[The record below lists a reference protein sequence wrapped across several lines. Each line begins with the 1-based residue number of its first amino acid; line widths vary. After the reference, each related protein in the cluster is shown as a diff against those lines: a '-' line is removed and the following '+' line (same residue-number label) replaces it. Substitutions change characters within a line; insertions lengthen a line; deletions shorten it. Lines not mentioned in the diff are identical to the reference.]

1 MLNFFKFRPAKPTRP
16 DVSVAVAKP
25 VSRRTS
31 SSSLLR
37 EVIRPDG
44 VPEQAHRSEAK
55 IATQAASQKLR
66 VGAKLADAK
75 RQVIETAT
83 KLSALVDTETAESLR
98 NLVDEMEG
106 HVCRIAI
113 AGQMNAGKSSLIN
126 VLVEQ
131 SELLPA
137 DINPWTTVLTRLH
150 FGVHGK
156 PTSGA
161 SFRFFTREEWRRL
174 AAGGRTR
181 ELTEQLFP
189 DFDWQELQKQLENM
203 KKRAERKLGP
213 KLETLLGAEQSYSI
227 LSPGLLN
234 RYVGAGQFDTADGS
248 RRSEGEFSDLTKIAD
263 VFFDMGAFNFPTILI
278 DTPGVNDPFLVRD
291 EVTRQNLQAADLC
304 VVVVTARQPLSNA
317 DLGLLRLLR
326 SLNKNRLI
334 IFLNKVDE
342 IDGGEEVINAIAN
355 RVSAILKQEF
365 PSAHIPI
372 VFGSAFWARQALGLS
387 VQSPTNGWDRSAFLN
402 GFEWSAFLNGLEWPS
417 QTEIVGGLSAG
428 ALLKKSGMLSLAVAI
443 SELMQTGPVA
453 DAIENSKKLVDAIG
467 WNLIA
472 SLEAEI
478 RLLSNAN
485 QAKKEVWAFIFLKK
499 ALGVIFDNLAQA
511 LATIRSQQL
520 MKLRSQLS
528 AVVNAR
534 ISEAASDPAQ
544 NKITFA
550 YASQFDARLRV
561 ELENRFLNAF
571 GEAVQLYAGALKS
584 SITDAHNLIEES
596 DVIKGIAFDAASS
609 AAVYEPPSLAA
620 LGEPAA
626 IELAA
631 NFGESLLE
639 HLPQKVQ
646 GDYFSTV
653 VAADFNLIVGK
664 LVDEAEGRLSRI
676 AEVVTQQISILAVRP
691 LENAILRITN
701 ALAAAESDTTR
712 LALTFAL
719 KDAREKIANLKQITR
734 FEI

>member
-1 MLNFFKFRPAKPTRP
+1 MLNFFKFRSAKPARP
-16 DVSVAVAKP
+16 DVSAVVAKP
-25 VSRRTS
+25 ASRRAS
-31 SSSLLR
+31 LSSLMRDVL
-37 EVIRPDG
+37 RPDG
-44 VPEQAHRSEAK
+44 VPEQSHRTKAK
-55 IATQAASQKLR
+55 IATQTASQKLN
-66 VGAKLADAK
+66 VGAELADAK
-75 RQVIETAT
+75 RQIIETAT

-98 NLVDEMEG
+98 TLVGEMEG

-137 DINPWTTVLTRLH
+137 DINPWTTVITRLH

-189 DFDWQELQKQLENM
+189 EFDWEELQKQLETM

-213 KLETLLGAEQSYSI
+213 QFETLLGAEQSYPT
-227 LSPGLLN
+227 LTPGLLN
-234 RYVGAGQFDTADGS
+234 RYVGAGQSDTSGGTQCT
-248 RRSEGEFSDLTKIAD
+248 EGEFSDITKTAD
-263 VFFDMGAFNFPTILI
+263 VFLDMGAFNFPTILI

-291 EVTRQNLQAADLC
+291 EVTRQNLQSADLC

-342 IDGGEEVINAIAN
+342 IDGGEEVLNAISN

-372 VFGSAFWARQALGLS
+372 VFGSAFWARHALGLS
-387 VQSPTNGWDRSAFLN
+387 VQSRTNGRNKSGSLN
-402 GFEWSAFLNGLEWPS
+402 GSERPG
-417 QTEIVGGLSAG
+417 QTEIVGRLPGG
-428 ALLKKSGMLSLAVAI
+428 ALAKSGLLSLAVAI
-443 SELMQTGPVA
+443 SELMETGPVA
-453 DAIENSKKLVDAIG
+453 DAIENSKQLVDTIAL
-467 WNLIA
+467 NLIA
-472 SLEAEI
+472 CLEAEI
-478 RLLSNAN
+478 RLLSNGN

-499 ALGVIFDNLAQA
+499 ALAVIFDNLAQA

-520 MKLRSQLS
+520 MKLRAQLG

-544 NKITFA
+544 DRITFA

-561 ELENRFLNAF
+561 ELENTFLNAF
-571 GEAVQLYAGALKS
+571 GEAVQSYAGALNS
-584 SITDAHNLIEES
+584 FISDARNLIEES
-596 DVIKGIAFDAASS
+596 DVIKGIAFSVGSS
-609 AAVYEPPSLAA
+609 TTGYQPPSLAA

-631 NFGESLLE
+631 SFGESLLE

-653 VAADFNLIVGK
+653 VAADFNLIVGR
-664 LVDEAEGRLSRI
+664 LADEAEGRLSRI
-676 AEVVTQQISILAVRP
+676 AETVTQQISILAVRP
-691 LENAILRITN
+691 LENTILRTTN
-701 ALAAAESDTTR
+701 ALAAAESDKTR
-712 LALTFAL
+712 PALAFAL
-719 KDAREKIANLKQITR
+719 EDARKKIAHLKQILR
-734 FEI
+734 VEISESPQCTT

>member
-1 MLNFFKFRPAKPTRP
+1 MLNFFKFRTAKRTRP
-16 DVSVAVAKP
+16 DVSLAVAKP
-25 VSRRTS
+25 VSRRAS
-31 SSSLLR
+31 LSSLMR
-37 EVIRPDG
+37 EVLRPDG

-55 IATQAASQKLR
+55 IATQAAPQKLR

-75 RQVIETAT
+75 RHVIETAT
-83 KLSALVDTETAESLR
+83 KLSALVDAETAEGLK
-98 NLVDEMEG
+98 NLVDEMEA

-113 AGQMNAGKSSLIN
+113 VGQMNAGKSSLIN

-137 DINPWTTVLTRLH
+137 DINPWTTVITRLH

-189 DFDWQELQKQLENM
+189 DFDWQELQKQLENI

-213 KLETLLGAEQSYSI
+213 QLETLLGAEQSYPM

-234 RYVGAGQFDTADGS
+234 RYVGAGQSGATDGTK
-248 RRSEGEFSDLTKIAD
+248 RSEGEFSDITKIAD

-291 EVTRQNLQAADLC
+291 EVTRQNLQTADLC

-342 IDGGEEVINAIAN
+342 IDGGEQVINAISN
-355 RVSAILKQEF
+355 RVSTILKQEF

-372 VFGSAFWARQALGLS
+372 VFGSAIWARQALGLS
-387 VQSPTNGWDRSAFLN
+387 VQSPTNGWD
-402 GFEWSAFLNGLEWPS
+402 WSAFLNGVESPS
-417 QTEIVGGLSAG
+417 QTEIVGGLSSG

-478 RLLSNAN
+478 RLLSNAS
-485 QAKKEVWAFIFLKK
+485 QAKKEVWALIFLKK
-499 ALGVIFDNLAQA
+499 ALAVIFDNLAKA

-571 GEAVQLYAGALKS
+571 GEAVQLYAGALNS
-584 SITDAHNLIEES
+584 SIADAHNLIEES

-639 HLPQKVQ
+639 HLPQKVR

-691 LENAILRITN
+691 LENTILRITN

-712 LALTFAL
+712 IALTFAL
-719 KDAREKIANLKQITR
+719 ESAREKIANLKQITR
-734 FEI
+734 FET

>member
-1 MLNFFKFRPAKPTRP
+1 MLNFFKFRTAKRTRP
-16 DVSVAVAKP
+16 DVSLAVAKP
-25 VSRRTS
+25 VSRRAS
-31 SSSLLR
+31 LSSLMR
-37 EVIRPDG
+37 EVLRPDG

-75 RQVIETAT
+75 RHVIETAT

-98 NLVDEMEG
+98 NLIDEMEG

-137 DINPWTTVLTRLH
+137 DINPWTTVITRLH

-189 DFDWQELQKQLENM
+189 DFDWQELQKQLENI

-213 KLETLLGAEQSYSI
+213 QLETLLGAEQSYPM
-227 LSPGLLN
+227 LTPGLLN
-234 RYVGAGQFDTADGS
+234 RYVGAGQSGATDGTK
-248 RRSEGEFSDLTKIAD
+248 RSEGEFSDITKIAD

-291 EVTRQNLQAADLC
+291 EVTRQNLQTADLC

-342 IDGGEEVINAIAN
+342 IDGGEQVINAISN
-355 RVSAILKQEF
+355 RVSTILKQEF

-372 VFGSAFWARQALGLS
+372 VFGSAIWARQALGLS
-387 VQSPTNGWDRSAFLN
+387 VQSPTNGWD
-402 GFEWSAFLNGLEWPS
+402 WSAFLNGVESPS
-417 QTEIVGGLSAG
+417 QTEIVGGLSSG

-478 RLLSNAN
+478 RLLSKAS
-485 QAKKEVWAFIFLKK
+485 QAKKEVWALIFLKK
-499 ALGVIFDNLAQA
+499 ALAVIFDNLAKA

-550 YASQFDARLRV
+550 YASQFDALLRV

-571 GEAVQLYAGALKS
+571 DEAVQLYAGALNN
-584 SITDAHNLIEES
+584 SIADAHNLIEES

-639 HLPQKVQ
+639 HLPQKVR

-691 LENAILRITN
+691 LENTILRITN

-719 KDAREKIANLKQITR
+719 EAAREKIANLKQITR

>member
-1 MLNFFKFRPAKPTRP
+1 M
-16 DVSVAVAKP
+16 
-25 VSRRTS
+25 
-31 SSSLLR
+31 R
-37 EVIRPDG
+37 EVLRPDG
-44 VPEQAHRSEAK
+44 LPEQPYRSEAK
-55 IATQAASQKLR
+55 IATQTASQKLR
-66 VGAKLADAK
+66 VGVQLADAK

-83 KLSALVDTETAESLR
+83 KLSALVDKETAESLR
-98 NLVDEMEG
+98 NLVDEMKG

-137 DINPWTTVLTRLH
+137 DINPWTTVITRLH

-213 KLETLLGAEQSYSI
+213 QLETLLGAEQSYPI
-227 LSPGLLN
+227 LTPGLLN
-234 RYVGAGQFDTADGS
+234 RYVGAGTTDGTK
-248 RRSEGEFSDLTKIAD
+248 RSEGEFSDITKTAD
-263 VFFDMGAFNFPTILI
+263 VFFEMGAFNFPTILI

-402 GFEWSAFLNGLEWPS
+402 GFEWSAFLNGLASPS

-453 DAIENSKKLVDAIG
+453 DAIENSKKLVNAIG

-485 QAKKEVWAFIFLKK
+485 QARNEVWALIFLKK
-499 ALGVIFDNLAQA
+499 ALAMIFDNLAKA

-520 MKLRSQLS
+520 MKLRSQLG

-534 ISEAASDPAQ
+534 IFEAASDPAR

-561 ELENRFLNAF
+561 ELEDRFLNAF
-571 GEAVQLYAGALKS
+571 SEAVQLYAGALNS
-584 SITDAHNLIEES
+584 SVADAHNLIEETG
-596 DVIKGIAFDAASS
+596 VIKGIAFDAASS
-609 AAVYEPPSLAA
+609 AALYEPPSLAA

-631 NFGESLLE
+631 NFGECLLE

-653 VAADFNLIVGK
+653 VAGDFNLIVGK

-676 AEVVTQQISILAVRP
+676 AEVVTQQISILGVRP
-691 LENAILRITN
+691 LEDSILRITN

-712 LALTFAL
+712 LALTLAL
-719 KDAREKIANLKQITR
+719 EDARKKIANLKQITR

>member
-1 MLNFFKFRPAKPTRP
+1 MLNFFRFRPAKPARP

-25 VSRRTS
+25 VSRRAS
-31 SSSLLR
+31 SSSLVR
-37 EVIRPDG
+37 EVLRPDG
-44 VPEQAHRSEAK
+44 VPEQSHRSEAK
-55 IATQAASQKLR
+55 IATQTASQKLR

-137 DINPWTTVLTRLH
+137 DINPWTTVITRLH

-189 DFDWQELQKQLENM
+189 DFDWEELQEQLENM
-203 KKRAERKLGP
+203 KKQAERKLGSR
-213 KLETLLGAEQSYSI
+213 LETLLGAEQSYSQ
-227 LSPGLLN
+227 LTPGLLN
-234 RYVGAGQFDTADGS
+234 RYVGAGHSDSTGGAKC
-248 RRSEGEFSDLTKIAD
+248 SEGEFSDITKTAD
-263 VFFDMGAFNFPTILI
+263 VFLDMGAFNFPTILI

-291 EVTRQNLQAADLC
+291 EVTRQNLQTTDLC

-342 IDGGEEVINAIAN
+342 IDGGEEVINAISN
-355 RVSAILKQEF
+355 CVSTILKQEF

-387 VQSPTNGWDRSAFLN
+387 VQSQTNGADKSASLN
-402 GFEWSAFLNGLEWPS
+402 GFEWPGQSD
-417 QTEIVGGLSAG
+417 IVGGLSEDE
-428 ALLKKSGMLSLAVAI
+428 LLTKSGLLSLAIAI
-443 SELMQTGPVA
+443 SEFMQTGPAA
-453 DAIENSKKLVDAIG
+453 DAIENSKKLVDATG

-472 SLEAEI
+472 CLEAEI
-478 RLLSNAN
+478 RLLSNVN
-485 QAKKEVWAFIFLKK
+485 QAKKEVWALIFLKK
-499 ALGVIFDNLAQA
+499 ALAMIFDNLAKA

-520 MKLRSQLS
+520 VKLRSQLS

-534 ISEAASDPAQ
+534 ISEAASDQAQ
-544 NKITFA
+544 KKITFA
-550 YASQFDARLRV
+550 YASQFDARLRI

-571 GEAVQLYAGALKS
+571 GEAVKLYAGALNS
-584 SITDAHNLIEES
+584 FIADARNLIEEA
-596 DVIKGIAFDAASS
+596 DVIKGITFDAASS

-653 VAADFNLIVGK
+653 VAADFNLIVGR
-664 LVDEAEGRLSRI
+664 LADEAEGRLSRI
-676 AEVVTQQISILAVRP
+676 AEIVTQQISILAVRP
-691 LENAILRITN
+691 LENTILRITN
-701 ALAAAESDTTR
+701 ALAAAESDR
-712 LALTFAL
+712 SRPALTFAL
-719 KDAREKIANLKQITR
+719 EDARRKIAHLKQIMR
-734 FEI
+734 AGFSEARYDA

>member
-1 MLNFFKFRPAKPTRP
+1 MLNFFKFRPAKPRRP
-16 DVSVAVAKP
+16 DVSAVAKP
-25 VSRRTS
+25 VSRRAS
-31 SSSLLR
+31 LSSLLR
-37 EVIRPDG
+37 EVLPTDG

-137 DINPWTTVLTRLH
+137 DINPWTTVITRLH

-213 KLETLLGAEQSYSI
+213 QLETLLGAEQSYSM
-227 LSPGLLN
+227 LTPGLLN
-234 RYVGAGQFDTADGS
+234 RYVGAGQSDATDGTK
-248 RRSEGEFSDLTKIAD
+248 RSEGEFSDITKIAD

-291 EVTRQNLQAADLC
+291 EVTRQNLQTADLC

-342 IDGGEEVINAIAN
+342 IDGGEEVINAISN
-355 RVSAILKQEF
+355 RVSTILKQEF

-372 VFGSAFWARQALGLS
+372 VFGSAFWGRQALGLS
-387 VQSPTNGWDRSAFLN
+387 VQSPTNGWD
-402 GFEWSAFLNGLEWPS
+402 WSAFLNGIEWPS
-417 QTEIVGGLSAG
+417 QTEIAGGLSAG

-499 ALGVIFDNLAQA
+499 ALGVILDNLAQA

-571 GEAVQLYAGALKS
+571 GEAVQLYAGALNS
-584 SITDAHNLIEES
+584 FIADAHNLIEES

-631 NFGESLLE
+631 NFGECLLE

-676 AEVVTQQISILAVRP
+676 AEVVTQQISILTVRP
-691 LENAILRITN
+691 LENTILRITN

-719 KDAREKIANLKQITR
+719 EHAREKIANLKQITR

>member
-1 MLNFFKFRPAKPTRP
+1 MLNFFKFRSAKPARP

-25 VSRRTS
+25 VSRRAS
-31 SSSLLR
+31 LSSLMR
-37 EVIRPDG
+37 EVLRPDG
-44 VPEQAHRSEAK
+44 LPEQPYRSEAK
-55 IATQAASQKLR
+55 IATQTASQKLR
-66 VGAKLADAK
+66 VGVQLADAK

-83 KLSALVDTETAESLR
+83 KLSALVDKETAESLR
-98 NLVDEMEG
+98 NLVDEMKG

-137 DINPWTTVLTRLH
+137 DINPWTTVITRLH

-213 KLETLLGAEQSYSI
+213 QLETLLGAEQSYPI
-227 LSPGLLN
+227 LTPGLLN
-234 RYVGAGQFDTADGS
+234 RYVGAGTTDGTK
-248 RRSEGEFSDLTKIAD
+248 RSEGEFSDITKTAD
-263 VFFDMGAFNFPTILI
+263 VFFEMGAFNFPTILI

-402 GFEWSAFLNGLEWPS
+402 GFEWSAFLNGLASPS

-453 DAIENSKKLVDAIG
+453 DAIENSKKLVNAIG

-485 QAKKEVWAFIFLKK
+485 QARNEVWALIFLKK
-499 ALGVIFDNLAQA
+499 ALAMIFDNLAKA

-520 MKLRSQLS
+520 MKLRSQLG

-534 ISEAASDPAQ
+534 IFEAASDPAR

-561 ELENRFLNAF
+561 ELEDRFLNAF
-571 GEAVQLYAGALKS
+571 SEAVQLYAGALNS
-584 SITDAHNLIEES
+584 SVADAHNLIEETG
-596 DVIKGIAFDAASS
+596 VIKGIAFDAASS
-609 AAVYEPPSLAA
+609 AALYEPPSLAA

-631 NFGESLLE
+631 NFGECLLE

-653 VAADFNLIVGK
+653 VAGDFNLIVGK

-676 AEVVTQQISILAVRP
+676 AEVVTQQISILGVRP
-691 LENAILRITN
+691 LEDSILRITN

-712 LALTFAL
+712 LALTLAL
-719 KDAREKIANLKQITR
+719 EDARKKIANLKQITR

>member
-1 MLNFFKFRPAKPTRP
+1 MLNFFKLRPAKPTRP
-16 DVSVAVAKP
+16 DVSLAVAKP
-25 VSRRTS
+25 VSRRAS
-31 SSSLLR
+31 LSSLMR
-37 EVIRPDG
+37 EVLRPDG

-75 RQVIETAT
+75 RHVIETAT

-98 NLVDEMEG
+98 NLIDEMEG

-137 DINPWTTVLTRLH
+137 DINPWTTVITRLH

-189 DFDWQELQKQLENM
+189 DFDWQELQKQLENI

-213 KLETLLGAEQSYSI
+213 QLETLLGAEQSYSM
-227 LSPGLLN
+227 LTPGLLN
-234 RYVGAGQFDTADGS
+234 RYVGAGQSGATDGTK
-248 RRSEGEFSDLTKIAD
+248 RSEGEFSDITKIAD

-291 EVTRQNLQAADLC
+291 EVTRQNLQTADLC

-342 IDGGEEVINAIAN
+342 IDGGEQVINAISN
-355 RVSAILKQEF
+355 RVSTILKQEF

-372 VFGSAFWARQALGLS
+372 VFGSAIWARQALGLS
-387 VQSPTNGWDRSAFLN
+387 VQSPTNGWD
-402 GFEWSAFLNGLEWPS
+402 WSAFLNGVESPS
-417 QTEIVGGLSAG
+417 QTEIVGGLSSG

-485 QAKKEVWAFIFLKK
+485 QAKKEVWALIFLKK
-499 ALGVIFDNLAQA
+499 ALAVIFDNLAKA

-550 YASQFDARLRV
+550 YASQFDALLRV

-571 GEAVQLYAGALKS
+571 GEAVQLYAGALNS
-584 SITDAHNLIEES
+584 SIADAHKLIEES
-596 DVIKGIAFDAASS
+596 DVIKGLAFDAASS

-639 HLPQKVQ
+639 HLPQKVR

-691 LENAILRITN
+691 LENTILRITN

-719 KDAREKIANLKQITR
+719 EAAREKIANLKQITR

>member
-1 MLNFFKFRPAKPTRP
+1 MLNFFKFRTAKRTRP
-16 DVSVAVAKP
+16 DVSLAVAKP
-25 VSRRTS
+25 VSRRAS
-31 SSSLLR
+31 LSSLMR
-37 EVIRPDG
+37 EVLRPDG

-75 RQVIETAT
+75 RHVIETAT
-83 KLSALVDTETAESLR
+83 KLSALVDAETAEGLK
-98 NLVDEMEG
+98 NLVDEMEA

-113 AGQMNAGKSSLIN
+113 VGQMNAGKSSLIN

-137 DINPWTTVLTRLH
+137 DINPWTTVITRLH

-189 DFDWQELQKQLENM
+189 DFDWQELQKQLENI

-213 KLETLLGAEQSYSI
+213 QLETLLGAEQSYPM
-227 LSPGLLN
+227 LTPGLLN
-234 RYVGAGQFDTADGS
+234 RYVGAGQSGATDGTK
-248 RRSEGEFSDLTKIAD
+248 RSEGEFSDITKIAD

-291 EVTRQNLQAADLC
+291 EVTRQNLQTADLC

-342 IDGGEEVINAIAN
+342 IDGGEEVINAISN
-355 RVSAILKQEF
+355 RVSTILKQEF

-372 VFGSAFWARQALGLS
+372 VFGSAIWARQALGLS
-387 VQSPTNGWDRSAFLN
+387 VQSPTNGWD
-402 GFEWSAFLNGLEWPS
+402 WSAFLNGVESPS
-417 QTEIVGGLSAG
+417 QTEIVGGLSSG

-478 RLLSNAN
+478 RLLSNAS
-485 QAKKEVWAFIFLKK
+485 QAKKEVWALIFLKK
-499 ALGVIFDNLAQA
+499 ALAVIFDNLAKA

-571 GEAVQLYAGALKS
+571 GEAVQLYAGALNS
-584 SITDAHNLIEES
+584 SIADAHNLIEES

-639 HLPQKVQ
+639 HLPQKVR

-691 LENAILRITN
+691 LENTILRITN

-719 KDAREKIANLKQITR
+719 EAAREKIANLKQITR
-734 FEI
+734 FET

>member
-25 VSRRTS
+25 VSRRAS

-37 EVIRPDG
+37 EVLRPDG

-137 DINPWTTVLTRLH
+137 DINPWTTVITRLH

-213 KLETLLGAEQSYSI
+213 QLETLLGAEQSYSI
-227 LSPGLLN
+227 LTPGLLN
-234 RYVGAGQFDTADGS
+234 RYVGAGQSDTTDGTK
-248 RRSEGEFSDLTKIAD
+248 RSEGEFSDITKIAD

-278 DTPGVNDPFLVRD
+278 DTPGVNDPFLVRE
-291 EVTRQNLQAADLC
+291 EVTRQNLQTAHLC

-342 IDGGEEVINAIAN
+342 IDGGEEVINAISN
-355 RVSAILKQEF
+355 RVSTILKQEF

-402 GFEWSAFLNGLEWPS
+402 GFEWPS

-472 SLEAEI
+472 NLEAEI

-499 ALGVIFDNLAQA
+499 ALGVIFDNLAKA

-571 GEAVQLYAGALKS
+571 GEAVQLYAGALNS
-584 SITDAHNLIEES
+584 SIADAHNLIEEN

-631 NFGESLLE
+631 NFGECLLE

-676 AEVVTQQISILAVRP
+676 AEAVTQQISILAARP
-691 LENAILRITN
+691 LENTILRITN

-719 KDAREKIANLKQITR
+719 EDAREKITNLKQITR

>member
-1 MLNFFKFRPAKPTRP
+1 MLNFFKFRSAKPARP

-25 VSRRTS
+25 VSRRAS
-31 SSSLLR
+31 LSSLMR
-37 EVIRPDG
+37 EVLRPDG
-44 VPEQAHRSEAK
+44 LPEQPYRSEAK
-55 IATQAASQKLR
+55 IATQTASQKLR
-66 VGAKLADAK
+66 VGVQLADAK

-83 KLSALVDTETAESLR
+83 KLSALVDKETAESLR
-98 NLVDEMEG
+98 NLVDEMKG

-137 DINPWTTVLTRLH
+137 DINPWTTVITRLH

-213 KLETLLGAEQSYSI
+213 QLETLLGAEQSYPI
-227 LSPGLLN
+227 LTPGLLN
-234 RYVGAGQFDTADGS
+234 RYVGAGTTDGTK
-248 RRSEGEFSDLTKIAD
+248 RSEGEFSDITKTAD
-263 VFFDMGAFNFPTILI
+263 VFFEMGAFNFPTILI

-402 GFEWSAFLNGLEWPS
+402 GFEWSAFLNGLASPS

-453 DAIENSKKLVDAIG
+453 DAIENSKKLVNAIG

-485 QAKKEVWAFIFLKK
+485 QARNEVWALIFLKK
-499 ALGVIFDNLAQA
+499 ALAMIFDNLAKA

-520 MKLRSQLS
+520 MKLRSQLG

-534 ISEAASDPAQ
+534 IFEAASDPAR

-561 ELENRFLNAF
+561 ELEDKFLNAF
-571 GEAVQLYAGALKS
+571 SEAVQLYAGALNS
-584 SITDAHNLIEES
+584 SVADAHNLIEETG
-596 DVIKGIAFDAASS
+596 VIKGIAFDAASS
-609 AAVYEPPSLAA
+609 AALYEPPSLAA

-631 NFGESLLE
+631 NFGECLLE

-653 VAADFNLIVGK
+653 VAGDFNLIVGK

-676 AEVVTQQISILAVRP
+676 AEVVTQQISILGVRP
-691 LENAILRITN
+691 LEDLILRITN

-712 LALTFAL
+712 LALTLAL
-719 KDAREKIANLKQITR
+719 EDARKKIANLKQITR